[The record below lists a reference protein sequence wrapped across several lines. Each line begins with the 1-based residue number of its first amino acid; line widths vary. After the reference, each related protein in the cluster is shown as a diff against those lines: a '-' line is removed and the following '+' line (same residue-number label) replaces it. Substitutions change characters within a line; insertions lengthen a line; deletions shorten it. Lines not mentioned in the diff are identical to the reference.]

1 MRPAADLGR
10 PRERRS
16 DRLFFAVY
24 PDAPAAD
31 RVQALARRLGAEHGL
46 TGRPIARERSHVTLY
61 FIGSFPGLPQGMV
74 DRLKQVGAAVN
85 AAPLTLSFDHVASF
99 DNRPHKRPLVL
110 LGQAGTQALTGLHH
124 VLREGLGAAGLSVD
138 GGGPYTPHL
147 TLLYD
152 DHKVARQPV
161 APVSWTVRELVL
173 VHSLAGLST
182 HVPLARWPL
191 KGLGTGD

>member
-1 MRPAADLGR
+1 M
-10 PRERRS
+10 
-16 DRLFFAVY
+16 
-24 PDAPAAD
+24 
-31 RVQALARRLGAEHGL
+31 
-46 TGRPIARERSHVTLY
+46 TLY

-138 GGGPYTPHL
+138 RSGPYTPHL

-152 DHKVARQPV
+152 DHKVPRQPV
-161 APVSWTVRELVL
+161 GDAGVFVSGGRGDDLWPEERSDPDGRFRFTGLTSGER
-173 VHSLAGLST
+173 AGAGGSGGGPRSSAGRL
-182 HVPLARWPL
+182 
-191 KGLGTGD
+191 